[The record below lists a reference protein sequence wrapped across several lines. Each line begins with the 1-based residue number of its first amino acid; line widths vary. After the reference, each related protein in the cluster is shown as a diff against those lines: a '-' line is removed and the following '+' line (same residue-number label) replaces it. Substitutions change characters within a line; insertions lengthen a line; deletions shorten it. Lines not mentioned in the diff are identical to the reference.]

1 MAQRA
6 QGPSC
11 QNELNENHESGVAAS
26 YPQKR
31 EIANE
36 SQKIS
41 RNDIENILGE
51 LREQNK
57 WFCWFFRCLNP
68 LLENRWH
75 ACKKLLAV

>member
-1 MAQRA
+1 
-6 QGPSC
+6 
-11 QNELNENHESGVAAS
+11 LNENHEKNNFAESEVAAS
-26 YPQKR
+26 YLQKR

-57 WFCWFFRCLNP
+57 WFCWFFRFLNP

-75 ACKKLLAV
+75 ACKKLRAV